1 MCQLDTF
8 ISSEF
13 GKFGHFCL
21 QLLWHE
27 KLALKKRFGR
37 ALTQLFIRNLGKLGH
52 SSPFVTVARFEAST
66 IRIMGQAIYLCD
78 TVAQE
83 ISIEKKIW
91 VCLDTIISP
100 NFWEIWSFLAFRNSG
115 KI

>member
-1 MCQLDTF
+1 VCQLDTF

-37 ALTQLFIRNLGKLGH
+37 ALTQLFLRNFGKLGH
-52 SSPFVTVARFEAST
+52 SSPFVAVARFEASN
-66 IRIMGQAIYLCD
+66 IRITGKAFYLYDAVAQAIF
-78 TVAQE
+78 
-83 ISIEKKIW
+83 IEM
-91 VCLDTIISP
+91 
-100 NFWEIWSFLAFRNSG
+100 
-115 KI
+115 